1 MADRPILFSAPMIMA
16 LLAGRKTQTRRLVN
30 PQPFADGYY
39 DGEVDCTF
47 VPAPASNLQAY
58 ARFGAAA
65 VGGGAIRTETFTP
78 RNQPGDT
85 LWVREAWRTFVS
97 LDGTKPRDLWS
108 PGCGRGAGVLYE
120 ADCDGLALTKEGERW
135 TGTRTEH
142 RNAFGKLRPSM
153 FMPRWASRLTLPV
166 SEVCVE
172 RLQDISEK
180 DAIAEGITCENV
192 IVGMAC
198 YGGPP
203 REITADRY
211 FFDGCDEEGF
221 EDGVSAYAAL
231 WDSINGEGAWAT
243 NPWVT
248 ATTFAVERRNIDAE
262 G

>member
-1 MADRPILFSAPMIMA
+1 MADRPILFSAPMILA

-39 DGEVDCTF
+39 EGEVDCTF

-78 RNQPGDT
+78 RIQPGDT

-97 LDGTKPRDLWS
+97 LDGTKPRDLWA
-108 PGCGRGAGVLYE
+108 PGCGHGAGVLYE
-120 ADCDGLALTKEGERW
+120 ADEHGCALTKEGEHYFGPRPE
-135 TGTRTEH
+135 G

-153 FMPRWASRLTLPV
+153 FMPRWASRLTLTV
-166 SEVCVE
+166 TEVRVQ
-172 RLQDISEK
+172 RLQDISDE

-198 YGGPP
+198 YGGMPS
-203 REITADRY
+203 EITADRY
-211 FFDGCDEEGF
+211 FFDGCDDEGF
-221 EDGVSAYAAL
+221 EDAVAAYAAL
-231 WDSINGEGAWAT
+231 WDTINGEGAWAA

>member
-1 MADRPILFSAPMIMA
+1 MTDRPILFSAPMIKA

-39 DGEVDCTF
+39 EGEVDCTF

-78 RNQPGDT
+78 RIQPGDT
-85 LWVREAWRTFVS
+85 LWVREAWGCHWST
-97 LDGTKPRDLWS
+97 DDQKPSEIDPDLWS
-108 PGCGRGAGVLYE
+108 VRYF
-120 ADCDGLALTKEGERW
+120 ADDYVRPAARDGSVAELGQFKR
-135 TGTRTEH
+135 
-142 RNAFGKLRPSM
+142 KRPSM

-166 SEVCVE
+166 TDVRVE
-172 RLQDISEK
+172 RLQDISEE

-203 REITADRY
+203 VEVTADRY
-211 FFDGCDEEGF
+211 FFDGCDDEGF
-221 EDGVSAYAAL
+221 EDAVSAYAAL
-231 WDSINGEGAWAT
+231 WDSINGAGAWAA

>member
-1 MADRPILFSAPMIMA
+1 MTARPILFSAPMILA

-39 DGEVDCTF
+39 EGEVDCTF

-78 RNQPGDT
+78 RIQPGDT
-85 LWVREAWRTFVS
+85 LWVREAWRAGKGY
-97 LDGTKPRDLWS
+97 DAYPPREMSRW
-108 PGCGRGAGVLYE
+108 PVHYE
-120 ADCDGLALTKEGERW
+120 ADGQPDADDDMGMNGR
-135 TGTRTEH
+135 
-142 RNAFGKLRPSM
+142 LRASM
-153 FMPRWASRLTLPV
+153 HMPRWASRLTLPV
-166 SEVCVE
+166 SEVRVE
-172 RLQDISEK
+172 RLQDITDA

-203 REITADRY
+203 VEVTADRY
-211 FFDGCDEEGF
+211 FFDGCEDEGF

-231 WDSINGEGAWAT
+231 WDSINGAGAWAA